1 MPDLYTQLAELEMS
15 LATAISQGYIDLI
28 NDLEANIAAVKVQLA
43 ELNALAGE

>member
-15 LATAISQGYIDLI
+15 LSTAISQGYINLI
-28 NDLEANIAAVKVQLA
+28 NDLEVNIATVKVQLA